1 MSLTLADTQTPLQ
14 QLLHG
19 ESYLIQEMAEVRVI
33 HAHAQRAQ
41 ITLLAEDAS
50 PLRSIMLGEYFR
62 AALARWHSETELSS
76 LLPTKRE
83 HSAYRQILDLGE
95 QAVPLILREIEVRP
109 SFIFMALHDI
119 TGEDPIA
126 SEHRGRLPLMI
137 EDWLKWGSAHG
148 FRQ

>member
-1 MSLTLADTQTPLQ
+1 VSLALADTQTPLP

-19 ESYLIQEMAEVRVI
+19 ESYLIQEMADLRGI
-33 HAHAQRAQ
+33 HAHVQRAQ
-41 ITLLAEDAS
+41 MAMLARDVPS
-50 PLRSIMLGEYFR
+50 LRSMMLGEYFR
-62 AALARWHSETELSS
+62 AALARWHGETELSS
-76 LLPTKRE
+76 LLAAKRD
-83 HSAYRQILDLGE
+83 HPAYRQILDLGE
-95 QAVPLILREIEVRP
+95 EAIPLILREIQVRP

-137 EDWLKWGSAHG
+137 EDWLKWGSKHG